1 MTNKWILNL
10 TLMGFLLITGCGGS
24 SSGSGYGSN
33 NNNNNSG
40 CTVSNATATTS
51 VSASDANGDYVFT
64 PSCIKISSGQTVIWT
79 NSGTMTHTA
88 TSDSGAPVT
97 FDSKNLSPG
106 QTFSLKFTTPG
117 TIGYH
122 CTYHVSLGMKGTVIV
137 Q

>member
-1 MTNKWILNL
+1 MSKKRFVFSVALAGL
-10 TLMGFLLITGCGGS
+10 LLIAGCGS
-24 SSGSGYGSN
+24 SSSSNGYGGN
-33 NNNNNSG
+33 NNNTG
-40 CTVSNATATTS
+40 CTVSTAVATTS
-51 VSASDANGDYVFT
+51 VSASDANGHYVFT

-79 NSGTMTHTA
+79 NTGTMPHTA

-106 QTFSLKFTTPG
+106 QTFSFTFTAPE

-122 CTYHVSLGMKGTVIV
+122 CTYHVSFGMKGTVIV